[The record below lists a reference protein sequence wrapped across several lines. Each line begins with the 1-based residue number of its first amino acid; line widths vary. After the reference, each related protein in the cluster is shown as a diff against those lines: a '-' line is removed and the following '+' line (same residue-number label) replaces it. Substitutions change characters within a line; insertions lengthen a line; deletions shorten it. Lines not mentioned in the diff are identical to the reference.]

1 MKWRA
6 LGTTVVILLL
16 AALAFSQAAEQYLDI
31 EVVQVKPEKRADF
44 DAITKK
50 MVAANR
56 QNKGDNWLAVETVY
70 GEGNRVTFIST
81 RNSYAETESASDV
94 FFSALQKA
102 YGKAGVDKMFQ
113 EFSQCVVSTRSE
125 LRRRRWDLSSNP
137 PADGAAEAKLIG
149 GSRWLRTVM
158 VHVRPGQ
165 ADALEGE
172 LKELKAARE
181 RTSPPVT
188 TLVSQSVA
196 GQDGTL
202 YYVTTLENSM
212 AGFDSIPSAQKI
224 LGEEGYAKFV
234 KVSGDAVQRADT
246 VINRFLP
253 DLSNPPEQVMAA
265 APDYWNPKP
274 MVAAKGKT
282 KTGEM
287 VNAAEKGKTEE
298 KNK

>member
-1 MKWRA
+1 MKWKV
-6 LGTTVVILLL
+6 LGTAAAAVLLSV
-16 AALAFSQAAEQYLDI
+16 LAFGQAAAQYLDV

-56 QNKGDNWLAVETVY
+56 QNKGDNWLAIETVY

-81 RNSYAETESASDV
+81 RSSYAETETASDV
-94 FFSALQKA
+94 FYSALQKA

-113 EFSQCVVSTRSE
+113 EFSQCVSSTHSE

-137 PADGAAEAKLIG
+137 PADPAAEAKLIG
-149 GSRWLRTVM
+149 DARWLRTVT

-172 LKELKAARE
+172 LKEMKAARE

-196 GQDGTL
+196 GQDGSL
-202 YYVTTLENSM
+202 YYVTTVENSM
-212 AGFDSIPSAQKI
+212 AGFDSIPPMQKV

-234 KVSGDAVQRADT
+234 KVSADAVQRADT

-253 DLSNPPEQVMAA
+253 DLSNPAEQIVAV

-274 MVAAKGKT
+274 MVAAKAKP
-282 KTGEM
+282 KTGDM
-287 VNAAEKGKTEE
+287 VNAAEKGKADD
-298 KNK
+298 KSK

>member
-1 MKWRA
+1 MKWKA
-6 LGTTVVILLL
+6 LGAAVAAVLLST
-16 AALAFSQAAEQYLDI
+16 LAFGQAAAQYLDI

-56 QNKGDNWLAVETVY
+56 QNKGDNWLAIETVY

-81 RNSYAETESASDV
+81 RNSYAETEAASDV
-94 FFSALQKA
+94 FYSALQKA

-113 EFSQCVVSTRSE
+113 EFSQCVTSTHSE

-137 PADGAAEAKLIG
+137 PADPAAEAKLIG
-149 GSRWLRTVM
+149 DARWLRTVT
-158 VHVRPGQ
+158 VHVKPGQ

-172 LKELKAARE
+172 LKEMKAARE
-181 RTSPPVT
+181 KTSPPVT

-212 AGFDSIPSAQKI
+212 AGFDSIPPTQKV
-224 LGEEGYAKFV
+224 LGEEGYAKFI
-234 KVSGDAVQRADT
+234 KVSAEAVQRADT
-246 VINRFLP
+246 AINRFLP
-253 DLSNPPEQVMAA
+253 DLSNPPEQVVAV

-274 MVAAKGKT
+274 MVAAKAKP
-282 KTGEM
+282 KNGEM
-287 VNAAEKGKTEE
+287 MNAAEKGKADD